1 MLATRARAVNAGSR
15 MPIPPSPAVLR
26 ACDVLDHLAAHP
38 SEAFTVSELARSV
51 GLARASCDSVLLALA
66 ERGLVHRGRDRR
78 YSLGAACRALG
89 DAAGAA
95 GAPLAVLEPI
105 ADGLARATRS
115 CVAIS
120 SASHG
125 ETRVE
130 QVFDHGPAFG
140 LRARVGESV
149 PLVPPFG
156 AVFVAWQGDAAIEA
170 WLDRAGHGLGDRER
184 SHLRAAL
191 AAARARGY
199 CISVAGVRPELV
211 QMLEEL
217 AGEVPDARRR
227 DARDAPGRRPAA
239 AAADVGARVRR
250 HRPRRVRVHGARAQL
265 RRHRRRDRRAG
276 CPAPRRGARRDRRAR
291 WAVSVNATP
300 AKPLPV
306 PLGAL
311 VGNR

>member
-1 MLATRARAVNAGSR
+1 

-227 DARDAPGRRPAA
+227 DARDALIHEVRPDEYLPVTLPADGPQQLRQMSAPVFDATGRVGYAFMVLGRSYDVTAA
-239 AAADVGARVRR
+239 EIDALGARLLDA
-250 HRPRRVRVHGARAQL
+250 ARAATDEL
-265 RRHRRRDRRAG
+265 GGR
-276 CPAPRRGARRDRRAR
+276 CP
-291 WAVSVNATP
+291 
-300 AKPLPV
+300 
-306 PLGAL
+306 
-311 VGNR
+311 